1 MTAPVVDCSVTMAWV
16 FGDESSALEE
26 SALDQVTAHGAVA
39 PTLWWVEVGN
49 VLLTA
54 ERRGRLTPEDT
65 SLALAAIEALGI
77 RLDHAPDG
85 GALLRLAKGH
95 QLTTY
100 DAMYLELSIRQ
111 QRPLATLD
119 HRLSTAAQ
127 AEGLELAFRN
137 TGNL

>member
-1 MTAPVVDCSVTMAWV
+1 MNALVVDCSVTLAWV
-16 FGDESSALEE
+16 LGDDSSALAD
-26 SALDQVTAHGAVA
+26 SALEQVTARGAVA
-39 PTLWWVEVGN
+39 PALWWVEVRN

-54 ERRGRLTPEDT
+54 ERRGRTTPEDI

-85 GALLRLAKGH
+85 GALLRLARTH
-95 QLTTY
+95 QLTAY

-127 AEGLELAFRN
+127 AEGLLLAF
-137 TGNL
+137 

>member
-16 FGDESSALEE
+16 LRDESSALAE

-39 PTLWWVEVGN
+39 PTLWWVEVRN

-85 GALLRLAKGH
+85 GALLRLARAH
-95 QLTTY
+95 RLTAY
-100 DAMYLELSIRQ
+100 DALYLELSIRQ

-127 AEGLELAFRN
+127 AEGLELAF
-137 TGNL
+137 

>member
-16 FGDESSALEE
+16 LRDESSALAE
-26 SALDQVTAHGAVA
+26 SALEQVTAHGAVA
-39 PTLWWVEVGN
+39 PTLWWVEVRN

-54 ERRGRLTPEDT
+54 ERRGRTTPEDI

-85 GALLRLAKGH
+85 GALLRLARAH
-95 QLTTY
+95 QLTTH
-100 DAMYLELSIRQ
+100 DALYLELSIRQ

-127 AEGLELAFRN
+127 AEGLELAF
-137 TGNL
+137 